1 MIEQVLAPV
10 AGVFEIPHPCTS
22 EQRVEVLRGG
32 GPGGSIKRGGEEPG
46 EISGRQRFTYNV
58 NGPADASIRR

>member
-1 MIEQVLAPV
+1 MAVVAIEQVLAPV
-10 AGVFEIPHPCTS
+10 AGVFEIPHPCTP
-22 EQRVEVLRGG
+22 EQRVEVLRG
-32 GPGGSIKRGGEEPG
+32 GGEEPG